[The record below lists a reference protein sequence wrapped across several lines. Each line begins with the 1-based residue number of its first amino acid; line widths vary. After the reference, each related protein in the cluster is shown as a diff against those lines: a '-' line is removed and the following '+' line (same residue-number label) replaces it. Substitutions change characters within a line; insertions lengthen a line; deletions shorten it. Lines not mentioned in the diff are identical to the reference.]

1 MYRIKFTSCAIFAF
15 SLLLADAGNA
25 ASPALDLKRESAQ
38 MVPLFEALPVN
49 ECMVTAMVRRQRDG
63 LIIGATCG
71 KKEICLFSFDPSSTT
86 VKMLDCF
93 EALWWD
99 EPRLALGPEGD
110 IYLGAR
116 RAYDKQFFFERL
128 RQRPHTPGTFRRRD
142 SVPPPHLM
150 DRAAPG
156 MPLRHYSPAGRLLA
170 EIALPEFPE
179 PDGVGALT
187 VDATGQILCGLTA
200 PGGRLFTV
208 ALSSGQN
215 KDYGEVVPLPQHHHT
230 RPISKVLLA
239 ADNGKIYLSGTST
252 GASGDDDMG
261 RILELDP
268 RTGVLKPLDARLP
281 AIVGRRRFAAIDAA
295 VKLDDG
301 SFLAGTTDGHLFRFD
316 PKAALVEG
324 FGKPLRQHR
333 IPGLARGADGLI
345 YGVGGEQGGLPRLF
359 AFDPVQRR
367 MYLGT
372 WPGGMQPEGGHRT
385 FGAIGA
391 VVSTADGTL
400 ICGERERRGYLL
412 LYYPQDRQMSSG
424 EPPRTAETKARYTTA
439 SATSS
444 KWKRTFEGETLT
456 NCTRDRFID
465 FSAASGALGLAPT
478 YLIADAM
485 ARSSKISEPL
495 TDQIQVKKVFELPS
509 AVEKAEILFFGG
521 GGSEQTPMLIVVN
534 GHEIRHVQNREK
546 MLTGGW
552 DRETIPGRYLQ
563 QGSNEL
569 VFSGAGFLLIDA
581 DRPGKNSFKR
591 LAGESSEWK
600 SDILGSENN
609 LSGEYVVRIRV
620 HGYPPEGTLTSPI
633 IDVAAEYALPPK
645 VEVSAL
651 RLSADLALRPQTA
664 VRLAVRTGSTARY
677 APDKWSPWQAADSAS
692 TLPGQRFVQWRAT
705 LSSRDARITPLV
717 KKVTI
722 EASGRVSG
730 VNHPDIEVIEA
741 PDHAIAVSSYDF
753 DYADPHHPR
762 MRHLREKYRLDEIV
776 APGKTE
782 MEKFALLRQWVR
794 RQWEGWNENEYN
806 YCPQWDALE
815 ILELA
820 PQNLAL
826 GMCTHYAAVFAQC
839 AAALGYHARALIV
852 DHHCLAEI
860 WSDQYGKWILQDP
873 GLLPG
878 HQVAFQY
885 ERAGV
890 PINALEMHRS
900 AAANSAEDIDIIP
913 PPPIPVDRMR
923 QMFVDLYL
931 RFGIP
936 LRNDHLYRSEPQ
948 ELEQGM
954 DQYHWD
960 GHLWWTDSLDPRYP
974 EYSLQTTRPEDF
986 YWSLNKTRIDLEDTE
1001 TTAALSVQLSGPI
1014 PNFARFE
1021 VSLDEGAWQES
1032 DPSFAWQLRPGSN
1045 TLQAKAVNT
1054 MGLQGP
1060 VNRVVLEY
1068 RSN

>member
-1 MYRIKFTSCAIFAF
+1 MKNRAAWLWVLPALG
-15 SLLLADAGNA
+15 LLLASPALCRTRPVLAGAGNA
-25 ASPALDLKRESAQ
+25 ASPLDLERESAQ
-38 MVPLFEALPVN
+38 MVPLFDYPEDRP
-49 ECMVTAMVRRQRDG
+49 M
-63 LIIGATCG
+63 
-71 KKEICLFSFDPSSTT
+71 SSS
-86 VKMLDCF
+86 
-93 EALWWD
+93 
-99 EPRLALGPEGD
+99 EP
-110 IYLGAR
+110 
-116 RAYDKQFFFERL
+116 
-128 RQRPHTPGTFRRRD
+128 PGT
-142 SVPPPHLM
+142 
-150 DRAAPG
+150 
-156 MPLRHYSPAGRLLA
+156 
-170 EIALPEFPE
+170 
-179 PDGVGALT
+179 
-187 VDATGQILCGLTA
+187 
-200 PGGRLFTV
+200 
-208 ALSSGQN
+208 
-215 KDYGEVVPLPQHHHT
+215 
-230 RPISKVLLA
+230 
-239 ADNGKIYLSGTST
+239 
-252 GASGDDDMG
+252 
-261 RILELDP
+261 
-268 RTGVLKPLDARLP
+268 AR
-281 AIVGRRRFAAIDAA
+281 
-295 VKLDDG
+295 
-301 SFLAGTTDGHLFRFD
+301 
-316 PKAALVEG
+316 
-324 FGKPLRQHR
+324 
-333 IPGLARGADGLI
+333 
-345 YGVGGEQGGLPRLF
+345 
-359 AFDPVQRR
+359 
-367 MYLGT
+367 
-372 WPGGMQPEGGHRT
+372 
-385 FGAIGA
+385 
-391 VVSTADGTL
+391 
-400 ICGERERRGYLL
+400 
-412 LYYPQDRQMSSG
+412 
-424 EPPRTAETKARYTTA
+424 TKAHYTAA
-439 SATSS
+439 STTSS
-444 KWKRTFEGETLT
+444 KWESTFAGEALT

-465 FSAASGALGLAPT
+465 FSAASDALGLAPT

-521 GGSEQTPMLIVVN
+521 GGSEQTPMIIAVN
-534 GHEIRHVQNREK
+534 GHEIRHVQNRGK

-569 VFSGAGFLLIDA
+569 IFSGAGFLLIDA

-600 SDILGSENN
+600 SDILGPENN

-645 VEVSAL
+645 VEISAL
-651 RLSADLALRPQTA
+651 RLSADLTLLPQTA
-664 VRLAVRTGSTARY
+664 VRFAVRTGSTAWY
-677 APDKWSPWQAADSAS
+677 APNKWSPWRAADSAS

-762 MRHLREKYRLDEIV
+762 MRHLREKYRIEEIV

-900 AAANSAEDIDIIP
+900 AAANNAEDIDIIP
-913 PPPIPVDRMR
+913 PPPIPVDQMR
-923 QMFVDLYL
+923 RLFVDLYQH
-931 RFGIP
+931 FGIP

-1032 DPSFAWQLRPGSN
+1032 DPSFAWNLRPGSN
-1045 TLQAKAVNT
+1045 TLRTKAINT

-1068 RSN
+1068 RGH

>member
-1 MYRIKFTSCAIFAF
+1 MFAF
-15 SLLLADAGNA
+15 APLLAGAE
-25 ASPALDLKRESAQ
+25 PALDLERESAR

-49 ECMVTAMVRRQRDG
+49 ESMVTAMVHRQRDG

-71 KKEICLFSFDPSSTT
+71 KKEICLFSFDPSSTV
-86 VKMLDCF
+86 VKKLDCF

-116 RAYDKQFFFERL
+116 RAYDKQFFFERP
-128 RQRPHTPGTFRRRD
+128 RQRPHTPGTFRPRD

-150 DRAAPG
+150 DPAAPS
-156 MPLRHYSPAGRLLA
+156 MPIRHYSPEGRLLA

-187 VDATGQILCGLTA
+187 IDATGQVLCGLTA

-208 ALSSGQN
+208 ALPSEREAQ
-215 KDYGEVVPLPQHHHT
+215 KDYGEVAPLPQHHHT
-230 RPISKVLLA
+230 RPISRVLLA

-268 RTGVLKPLDARLP
+268 LAGILKPLDARLP
-281 AIVGRRRFAAIDAA
+281 AVVGRRRFAAIDAA

-301 SFLAGTTDGHLFRFD
+301 SFLAGTSDGYLLRFD
-316 PKAALVEG
+316 PKTALVEG

-333 IPGLARGADGLI
+333 ILGLARGADGQI
-345 YGVGGEQGGLPRLF
+345 YGVGGEEGGLPRLF

-367 MYLGT
+367 MHLGT
-372 WPGGMQPEGGHRT
+372 WPGGMQPEGGHQT
-385 FGAIGA
+385 FGDIGA
-391 VVSTADGTL
+391 VISTADGTL

-412 LYYPQDRQMSSG
+412 LYYPKDRPMSSAAG
-424 EPPRTAETKARYTTA
+424 TKARYAAA

-444 KWKRTFEGETLT
+444 KWKSTLAGEALA

-465 FSAASGALGLAPT
+465 FSAASGTLGLAPT

-495 TDQIQVKKVFELPS
+495 TDEIEVKKVFELPS
-509 AVEKAEILFFGG
+509 AVEEAEILFFGG
-521 GGSEQTPMLIVVN
+521 GGSEQTPMLITVN
-534 GHEIRHVQNREK
+534 GHEIRHVQDRKK

-552 DRETIPGRYLQ
+552 DRETIPGHFLQ

-569 VFSGAGFLLIDA
+569 IFSGAGFLLIDA

-591 LAGESSEWK
+591 LSRGSSEWK
-600 SDILGSENN
+600 SDILGPENN
-609 LSGEYVVRIRV
+609 LSGEYVVRVRV

-633 IDVAAEYALPPK
+633 IDMAAEYALSPK
-645 VEVSAL
+645 IEVSGL
-651 RLSADLALRPQTA
+651 RLSAALTLQPQTA
-664 VRLAVRTGSTARY
+664 VRFAVRTGSTAWY
-677 APDKWSPWQAADSAS
+677 APDKWSPWRAADSAS

-722 EASGRVSG
+722 EASGRISG

-741 PDHAIAVSSYDF
+741 PDNAIAVSSYDF

-762 MRHLREKYRLDEIV
+762 MRHLREKYRLEEIV
-776 APGKTE
+776 ALGKTE

-839 AAALGYHARALIV
+839 AAALGYHTRALIV
-852 DHHCLAEI
+852 DHHCLTEI

-885 ERAGV
+885 EKAGV

-900 AAANSAEDIDIIP
+900 AAANKAEDIAIIP
-913 PPPIPVDRMR
+913 PPPIPIDQMR

-954 DQYHWD
+954 NQYHWD

-1001 TTAALSVQLSGPI
+1001 TTSTLSVQLSGPI

-1032 DPSFAWQLRPGSN
+1032 DPSFEWNLRPGRN
-1045 TLQAKAVNT
+1045 ALRAKAVNT

-1068 RSN
+1068 RGD

>member
-1 MYRIKFTSCAIFAF
+1 MYRVTFTSCAMFAF
-15 SLLLADAGNA
+15 ATLLAGAE
-25 ASPALDLKRESAQ
+25 PALDLKRESTR

-49 ECMVTAMVRRQRDG
+49 ECMVTAMVHRQRDG

-71 KKEICLFSFDPSSTT
+71 KKEICLFSFDPSSTV
-86 VKMLDCF
+86 VKKLDCF

-99 EPRLALGPEGD
+99 EPRLALGPKGD

-116 RAYDKQFFFERL
+116 RAYDKQFFFERP

-150 DRAAPG
+150 DPTAPS
-156 MPLRHYSPAGRLLA
+156 MSIRHYSPTGRLLA
-170 EIALPEFPE
+170 EIAPPEFPE
-179 PDGVGALT
+179 PDGVGALV
-187 VDATGQILCGLTA
+187 VDATGQMLCGLTA

-208 ALSSGQN
+208 ALSSEREAQ

-230 RPISKVLLA
+230 RPISRVLLA

-252 GASGDDDMG
+252 GANNDDDMG

-281 AIVGRRRFAAIDAA
+281 AVVGRRRFAAIDAA

-301 SFLAGTTDGHLFRFD
+301 SFIAGTTDGYLFRFD

-333 IPGLARGADGLI
+333 ILGLARGVDGLI
-345 YGVGGEQGGLPRLF
+345 YGVGGEEGGLPRLF
-359 AFDPVQRR
+359 AFDPGQRR
-367 MYLGT
+367 MHLGI

-385 FGAIGA
+385 FGDIGA

-412 LYYPQDRQMSSG
+412 LYYPKDRPMSS
-424 EPPRTAETKARYTTA
+424 TAETKARYTAA

-444 KWKRTFEGETLT
+444 KWKSTLAGEALA
-456 NCTRDRFID
+456 NCTRDRFSD
-465 FSAASGALGLAPT
+465 FSAASGTLGLAPT

-495 TDQIQVKKVFELPS
+495 TDEIEVKKVFELAS

-521 GGSEQTPMLIVVN
+521 GGSEQTPMLIAVN
-534 GHEIRHVQNREK
+534 GHEIRHVQDKEK

-552 DRETIPGRYLQ
+552 DRETIPGHYLQ
-563 QGSNEL
+563 QGRNEL
-569 VFSGAGFLLIDA
+569 IFSGAGFLLIDA

-591 LAGESSEWK
+591 LSGGSNEWK
-600 SDILGSENN
+600 SDILGPENN
-609 LSGEYVVRIRV
+609 LAGEYAVRIRV

-633 IDVAAEYALPPK
+633 IDMAAEYALPPK
-645 VEVSAL
+645 IEVSDL
-651 RLSADLALRPQTA
+651 RLSADLALQPQTA
-664 VRLAVRTGSTARY
+664 VRFAVRTGSTAWY
-677 APDKWSPWQAADSAS
+677 APDKWSPWRAADSAN

-722 EASGRVSG
+722 EASGRISG
-730 VNHPDIEVIEA
+730 VNHADIEVIEA
-741 PDHAIAVSSYDF
+741 PDNAIAVSSYDF

-762 MRHLREKYRLDEIV
+762 MRHLREKYRLEEIV

-839 AAALGYHARALIV
+839 AAALGYHTRALIV
-852 DHHCLAEI
+852 DHHCLTEI

-900 AAANSAEDIDIIP
+900 TAANKAEDIAIIP
-913 PPPIPVDRMR
+913 PPPIPIDQMR
-923 QMFVDLYL
+923 RMFVDLYL

-954 DQYHWD
+954 NQYHWD

-1032 DPSFAWQLRPGSN
+1032 DPSFAWNLRPGRN
-1045 TLQAKAVNT
+1045 ALRAKAANT

-1068 RSN
+1068 RGN

>member
-1 MYRIKFTSCAIFAF
+1 MYRITFTSCAILAF
-15 SLLLADAGNA
+15 SPLLAGAE
-25 ASPALDLKRESAQ
+25 PALDLERESAR

-49 ECMVTAMVRRQRDG
+49 ECMVTAMVHRQRDG

-71 KKEICLFSFDPSSTT
+71 KKEICLFSFDPSSMA
-86 VKMLDCF
+86 VKKLDCF

-116 RAYDKQFFFERL
+116 RAYDKQFFFERP
-128 RQRPHTPGTFRRRD
+128 RQRLHTPGTFRRRD
-142 SVPPPHLM
+142 LVPPPHLM
-150 DRAAPG
+150 DPTAPS
-156 MPLRHYSPAGRLLA
+156 MPIRHYSPAGRLLA

-179 PDGVGALT
+179 PDGVGALA
-187 VDATGQILCGLTA
+187 VDATGQMLCGLTA

-208 ALSSGQN
+208 ALSSEWEAQ

-239 ADNGKIYLSGTST
+239 ADNGKIYLNGTST
-252 GASGDDDMG
+252 GADDDIG

-268 RTGVLKPLDARLP
+268 LAGVLKPLDARLP

-295 VKLDDG
+295 AKLDDG
-301 SFLAGTTDGHLFRFD
+301 SFLAGTTDGYLFRFD

-345 YGVGGEQGGLPRLF
+345 YGVGGEEGGLPRLF

-367 MYLGT
+367 MHLGT

-385 FGAIGA
+385 FGDIGA

-412 LYYPQDRQMSSG
+412 LYYPQDRPMPSA
-424 EPPRTAETKARYTTA
+424 TETKARYTAA
-439 SATSS
+439 SATPS
-444 KWKRTFEGETLT
+444 KWKSTLAGEALAD
-456 NCTRDRFID
+456 CTRDRFID
-465 FSAASGALGLAPT
+465 FSAASNTLGLAPT

-495 TDQIQVKKVFELPS
+495 TDEIEAKKVFELPS

-521 GGSEQTPMLIVVN
+521 GGSEQTPMLIAVN
-534 GHEIRHVQNREK
+534 GHEIRHVQDREK

-569 VFSGAGFLLIDA
+569 IFSGAGFLLIDA

-591 LAGESSEWK
+591 LSKESSEWK
-600 SDILGSENN
+600 SDILGPENN
-609 LSGEYVVRIRV
+609 LVGEYAVRIRI

-633 IDVAAEYALPPK
+633 IDMAAEYALPPK
-645 VEVSAL
+645 VEVSDL

-664 VRLAVRTGSTARY
+664 VQFAVRTGSTAWY
-677 APDKWSPWQAADSAS
+677 APDKWSPWRAADSAS

-705 LSSRDARITPLV
+705 LSSRDVRITPLV

-722 EASGRVSG
+722 EASGQVRG
-730 VNHPDIEVIEA
+730 INHPDIEVIEA
-741 PDHAIAVSSYDF
+741 PDNAIAVSSYDF

-762 MRHLREKYRLDEIV
+762 MRHLREKYRLEEIV

-782 MEKFALLRQWVR
+782 IEKFALLRQWVR
-794 RQWEGWNENEYN
+794 QQWEGWNENEYN

-839 AAALGYHARALIV
+839 AAALGYHTRALII
-852 DHHCLAEI
+852 DHHCLTEI

-873 GLLPG
+873 GLLPR

-900 AAANSAEDIDIIP
+900 AATNKAGDIAIIP
-913 PPPIPVDRMR
+913 PPPIPIDQMR
-923 QMFVDLYL
+923 RMFVDLYL

-954 DQYHWD
+954 NQYHWD

-1001 TTAALSVQLSGPI
+1001 TTATLSVQLSGPI
-1014 PNFARFE
+1014 PNLARFE

-1032 DPSFAWQLRPGSN
+1032 DSSFEWKLRPGRN
-1045 TLQAKAVNT
+1045 ALRARAVNT
-1054 MGLQGP
+1054 MDLQGP
-1060 VNRVVLEY
+1060 INRVVLEY
-1068 RSN
+1068 RGN

>member
-1 MYRIKFTSCAIFAF
+1 MYRIKFTSCAMFAF
-15 SLLLADAGNA
+15 SPLLAGAE
-25 ASPALDLKRESAQ
+25 PALDLERESAR

-49 ECMVTAMVRRQRDG
+49 ECMVTAMVHRQHDG

-71 KKEICLFSFDPSSTT
+71 KKEICLFSFDPSSTV
-86 VKMLDCF
+86 VKKLDCF

-116 RAYDKQFFFERL
+116 RAYDKQFFFERP

-150 DRAAPG
+150 DPTAPS
-156 MPLRHYSPAGRLLA
+156 MPIRHYSPEGRLLA

-187 VDATGQILCGLTA
+187 IDATGQVLCGLTA

-208 ALSSGQN
+208 VLSSEREAQ

-230 RPISKVLLA
+230 RPISRVLLA

-252 GASGDDDMG
+252 GAGNDDDMG
-261 RILELDP
+261 HILELDP
-268 RTGVLKPLDARLP
+268 LTGVLKPLDARLP
-281 AIVGRRRFAAIDAA
+281 AVVGRRRFAAIDAA

-301 SFLAGTTDGHLFRFD
+301 SFLAGTTDGYLFRFD
-316 PKAALVEG
+316 HKTALVEG

-333 IPGLARGADGLI
+333 IPGLARGTDGLI
-345 YGVGGEQGGLPRLF
+345 YGVGGEEGGLPRLF

-367 MYLGT
+367 MYLGS
-372 WPGGMQPEGGHRT
+372 WPGGMQPEGGHQT
-385 FGAIGA
+385 FGDIGA
-391 VVSTADGTL
+391 VVSTSGGTL

-412 LYYPQDRQMSSG
+412 LYYPQDRPMSSA
-424 EPPRTAETKARYTTA
+424 AETKARYTAA
-439 SATSS
+439 STTSP
-444 KWKRTFEGETLT
+444 KWKSTLAGEALA

-465 FSAASGALGLAPT
+465 FSAASGTLGLAPT

-485 ARSSKISEPL
+485 ARSSKISELL
-495 TDQIQVKKVFELPS
+495 TDAIEVKKVLELPS
-509 AVEKAEILFFGG
+509 AVAEAEILFFGG
-521 GGSEQTPMLIVVN
+521 GGSEQTPMLIAVN

-552 DRETIPGRYLQ
+552 DRETIPGHYLQ

-569 VFSGAGFLLIDA
+569 IFSGAGFLLIDA

-591 LAGESSEWK
+591 LSGGSNEWK
-600 SDILGSENN
+600 SDILGPGNN

-633 IDVAAEYALPPK
+633 IDMAAEYALSPK
-645 VEVSAL
+645 IEVSDL
-651 RLSADLALRPQTA
+651 RLSADLALRPQTD
-664 VRLAVRTGSTARY
+664 VRFAVRTGSTAWY
-677 APDKWSPWQAADSAS
+677 APDKWSPWQSADSAN

-722 EASGRVSG
+722 EASGRISG
-730 VNHPDIEVIEA
+730 VNHADIEVIEA
-741 PDHAIAVSSYDF
+741 PDNAIAVSSYDF

-762 MRHLREKYRLDEIV
+762 MRHLREKYRLEEIV

-839 AAALGYHARALIV
+839 AAALGYHTRPLIV
-852 DHHCLAEI
+852 DHHCLTEI

-900 AAANSAEDIDIIP
+900 TAANNAENIDIIP
-913 PPPIPVDRMR
+913 PPPIPIDQMR
-923 QMFVDLYL
+923 RMFVDLYL

-954 DQYHWD
+954 NQYHWD

-1014 PNFARFE
+1014 PNLARFE
-1021 VSLDEGAWQES
+1021 VSLDEDAWQES
-1032 DPSFAWQLRPGSN
+1032 DPSFEWKLRPGRN
-1045 TLQAKAVNT
+1045 ALRAKAVNT
-1054 MGLQGP
+1054 MGIQGP
-1060 VNRVVLEY
+1060 INRVVLEY
-1068 RSN
+1068 RGN